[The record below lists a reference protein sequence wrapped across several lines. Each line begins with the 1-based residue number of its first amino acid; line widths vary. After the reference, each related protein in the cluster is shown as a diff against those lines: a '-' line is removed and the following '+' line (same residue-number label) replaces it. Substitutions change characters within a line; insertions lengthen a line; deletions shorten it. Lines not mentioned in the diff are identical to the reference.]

1 MNYFRASYWHIMIAS
16 LALTLRLNASN
27 AAFLHRAHHA
37 IFQGEVTIFKAN
49 SVLSG
54 SRRYQGTS
62 TTEHKSSVGDDD
74 LAAPTDQ
81 TEDVEV
87 PVEVPLYLGQGLF
100 AVEKPLDWT
109 SSDVVSYIRGILERD
124 ARNRGAKVGSVRSR
138 RKKSRIVRVGHGGTL
153 DPLGKRVVAASGI
166 LSKRIF

>member
-1 MNYFRASYWHIMIAS
+1 MNYFRASFWHIMIAS
-16 LALTLRLNASN
+16 LALTLRLHASN

-37 IFQGEVTIFKAN
+37 TFQGAVSTFKAN

-54 SRRYQGTS
+54 NRRYQGTS
-62 TTEHKSSVGDDD
+62 TTGHKSSVGDDD
-74 LAAPTDQ
+74 LAAPTETVQ
-81 TEDVEV
+81 TEE
-87 PVEVPLYLGQGLF
+87 VEVPLYLCQGLF

-166 LSKRIF
+166 LSDIIF